1 MGYKRLSGER
11 KKTIGDNANAYA
23 KDNYKQFTIR
33 LSPDVAHQ
41 FDSICQAENLSRPEL
56 IKKLID
62 IYKNYPHL

>member
-1 MGYKRLSGER
+1 MTYKKLQTHR

-33 LSPDVAHQ
+33 LSPDVANQ
-41 FDSICQAENLSRPEL
+41 FDSICQTESLSRPEL

-62 IYKNYPHL
+62 IYKN